1 MIKGEFFVNVMINM
15 NNVGVEITGDG
26 YNLNSAYDE
35 FGVRVLED
43 KVCTWGIGICDRIL
57 ERWSFSTST
66 DTDTTEDRNIVRHQH
81 LCKLQR
87 CC

>member
-43 KVCTWGIGICDRIL
+43 KVCT
-57 ERWSFSTST
+57 
-66 DTDTTEDRNIVRHQH
+66 
-81 LCKLQR
+81 
-87 CC
+87 